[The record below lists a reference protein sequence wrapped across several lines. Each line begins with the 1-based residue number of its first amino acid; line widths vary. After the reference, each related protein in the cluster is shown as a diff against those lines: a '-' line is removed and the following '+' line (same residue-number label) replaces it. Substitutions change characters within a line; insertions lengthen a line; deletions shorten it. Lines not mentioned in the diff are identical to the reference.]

1 MPEMEP
7 ISLLI
12 RDELPGDIP
21 QIHSVIHAAFL
32 NHPHHEPGALP
43 TEHKIVDELRRQNV
57 LTLSV
62 VALVDELVV
71 GHVAYSPIWID
82 GEPTNW
88 LGLGPVSV
96 HPGFQRR
103 GIGAKLITAT
113 LVRLR
118 LDKGGVV
125 VLGNPEYYSR
135 FGFHSDSRLLLDG
148 VPPEYFM
155 SLHFSGS
162 SPTGTVTYHPA
173 FNVT

>member
-1 MPEMEP
+1 MMDSSS
-7 ISLLI
+7 III
-12 RDELPGDIP
+12 RDERPRDIE
-21 QIHSVIHAAFL
+21 QIRSVIHAAFL
-32 NHPHHEPGALP
+32 NHPHHAPGALP

-82 GEPTNW
+82 GQPRNW

-96 HPGFQRR
+96 HPDFQRR

-135 FGFHSDSRLLLDG
+135 FGFHSDSRLLFDG
-148 VPPEYFM
+148 VPPQYFM
-155 SLHFSGS
+155 ALHFSGS
-162 SPTGTVTYHPA
+162 FPGGEVAYHPA
-173 FNVT
+173 FAIS